1 VAVINGTSGNDVI
14 TGTTVADII
23 YGYAGNDTID
33 GGDGNDVIDAGSGVD
48 IVSGGAGHD
57 IFKISTVSSGM
68 THSTYDGGTGLD
80 TLDYSSSASYMF
92 WSFDSSTGLYNV
104 RDVDFRRVEKLIG
117 GSGQDIFNFYTIS
130 DGLTIYG
137 GGGADRIYGGYGDD
151 IIYGGD
157 GDDDLSAGQGSNQ
170 IYGEAGN
177 DYISTI
183 YGGSGTIDGG
193 NGIDTLEA
201 AGNVDLTQAKAYGYW
216 GTYALTSIENIV
228 FATVSDVTGIGNDGA
243 NRISIASTYETYSEA
258 IFEGRGGND
267 HLQGGALADQ
277 LDGGTGDDELY
288 GRKGNDNLIGGDGND
303 LLDGGEGDDLLN
315 GGTGT
320 DTISYAELNLY
331 GVTVNLSAGTAQ
343 GSESGSD
350 TLKSIENV
358 IGSDMDDDISG
369 NSLANRLEGRS
380 GNDTLSGGS
389 GADIL
394 DGGSG
399 ADRMIGGTGD
409 DIYYVDDSADI
420 VVEYASG
427 GTRDQIFSSVSYA
440 LAGTYVEELSL
451 TGSANIN
458 GTGNSVAQTIYG
470 NAGNNILSGLGGKDI
485 LDGGDGNDT
494 LIGGTDADRMI
505 GGNGNDIFYVDNIGD
520 VVVEKS
526 AGGTAD
532 HVYASVSYSL
542 SGTYVETLTL
552 TGSGNIDG
560 TGNNQAQTI
569 YGNAGNNIL
578 SGLGGKDILD
588 GGDGNDTLIG
598 GTDADRMIGGNGN
611 DIFYVDNAGDVVI
624 ETSTGGTADQIYAS
638 VSYSLS
644 GTYVETLT
652 LTGSGNIDGTGNNQ
666 AQSIYGNAGN
676 NILSGMGGSD
686 RLNGGLGADTLI
698 GGSGSDQFVF
708 DSRLGAG
715 NIDRISDFAIG
726 TDDILID
733 NAVFTGLAT
742 GALTASAF
750 HIGSQ
755 AGDASD
761 RIIYDNQT
769 GALWFDADGSGGIA
783 AVQFAT
789 LTPQL
794 ALSAADF
801 LVV

>member
-1 VAVINGTSGNDVI
+1 MAVINGTSGNDVI
-14 TGTTVADII
+14 TGTTAADII

-157 GDDDLSAGQGSNQ
+157 GNDDLSAGGGVNL
-170 IYGEAGN
+170 IYGDAGD
-177 DYISTI
+177 DYVSATSGSGTLD
-183 YGGSGTIDGG
+183 GGSGSDTIEAYTR
-193 NGIDTLEA
+193 IDLSL
-201 AGNVDLTQAKAYGYW
+201 GKAYSFSAAYDI
-216 GTYALTSIENIV
+216 ANFENIV
-228 FATVSDVTGIGNDGA
+228 VGSAAAQAFGIGDDNA
-243 NRISIASTYETYSEA
+243 NRISVYSIFETYTSA

-288 GRKGNDNLIGGDGND
+288 GRKGNDSLIGGDGND
-303 LLDGGEGDDLLN
+303 LLDGGEGDDLLD

-343 GSESGSD
+343 SSESGSD

-427 GTRDQIFSSVSYA
+427 GAR
-440 LAGTYVEELSL
+440 
-451 TGSANIN
+451 
-458 GTGNSVAQTIYG
+458 
-470 NAGNNILSGLGGKDI
+470 
-485 LDGGDGNDT
+485 
-494 LIGGTDADRMI
+494 
-505 GGNGNDIFYVDNIGD
+505 
-520 VVVEKS
+520 
-526 AGGTAD
+526 
-532 HVYASVSYSL
+532 
-542 SGTYVETLTL
+542 
-552 TGSGNIDG
+552 
-560 TGNNQAQTI
+560 
-569 YGNAGNNIL
+569 
-578 SGLGGKDILD
+578 
-588 GGDGNDTLIG
+588 
-598 GTDADRMIGGNGN
+598 
-611 DIFYVDNAGDVVI
+611 
-624 ETSTGGTADQIYAS
+624 DQIYAS

-715 NIDRISDFAIG
+715 NVDRISDFAIG